1 MIPVGVKSYYIKDE
15 IDLKYTDKKVNDNYS
30 HELFTVKFRYKKPDE
45 DTSIEMVHIQKDEV
59 TEASEDMNFASAVAL
74 FGMQLRQSQ
83 FYNNA
88 SQDLVVELAEK
99 GRGED
104 KNGYRAEFIRL
115 TKSQNF

>member
-1 MIPVGVKSYYIKDE
+1 
-15 IDLKYTDKKVNDNYS
+15 
-30 HELFTVKFRYKKPDE
+30 
-45 DTSIEMVHIQKDEV
+45 MVHIQKDEV